1 MYQTPIFFPPLF
13 EIIFSAPL
21 SYILNWTIFRAP
33 LTHTN
38 LKKVWELTRIEVQ
51 QLERYTYF
59 AWVLRDINMHQ
70 CQSVIQFVTFHLS
83 RWMSLSP
90 KIFFFL

>member
-21 SYILNWTIFRAP
+21 SYIMILNWKIFRAP
-33 LTHTN
+33 LN
-38 LKKVWELTRIEVQ
+38 LKKLWELTRIEVQ

-59 AWVLRDINMHQ
+59 AWVLRDINVNQ
-70 CQSVIQFVTFHLS
+70 LF
-83 RWMSLSP
+83 SLLHFTSHDR
-90 KIFFFL
+90 